1 MDLKGAELRNFYAI
15 SQCINDRVGKN
26 YGVKVPHYQ
35 RPYRWEK
42 ENVEKLISDWNDHE
56 KKTDYFSGSIVT
68 VASDNKEHDLIDGQ
82 QRFTTLFLAN
92 FLKFLVL
99 RELVSVSL
107 RDQKYFPDFKTLYS
121 ELVSATEYL
130 FNDQSLIT
138 KLHELGESIYELRQ
152 DEDFERAIKLFNQ
165 SFFLSLNES
174 TNDLEKIEL
183 LEEKLKS
190 TKLFLTYDRSIF
202 NKSVAKVLSNT
213 IYSLDDINIPKF
225 YIKNIDDNN
234 FFNENE
240 RTYLN
245 AITQV
250 YESFQKIVDDEGFK
264 VKNINSFVR
273 GSALKSKI
281 SDFLKEVKLCLI
293 QTGNTEDAYTLFEV
307 LNDRALALDDLDL
320 IKNLFYKNFVVKNT
334 VIDDL
339 KKDKILQLL
348 DQQWIEKIYPPGIS
362 DSEKKL
368 VTYFSIVFISG
379 SIQITHK
386 ATKEYRT
393 VLNNYFSELSEYD
406 EKNIKRDFNIFEACK
421 IFVKVFSVKFRSQ
434 DVSAV
439 QAEYDKNSS
448 TTYKVVHLLMALKQ
462 EGVLSGF
469 VNYLLSYVKNEIPD
483 FNPEKVQ
490 KLFEELRYQNS
501 ADNGIENQAKIIWK
515 TSMLSKDAILP
526 RQLAVNLISLN
537 YLKTTGLRDC
547 VFIARSNSIYPQD
560 EFNKWIEE
568 WKFGANLKIRIL
580 FARLLKL
587 SLEDNVLKNK
597 FFSFSITDE
606 QVKELELDHM
616 EAQNPTPEFSKYYF
630 QDELREHYINGI
642 GNIMPLPK
650 TTNIKKSNLPLIYS
664 FDFYKQVGLE
674 KHFIMD
680 ETQKLLCEYS
690 DENGIPT
697 AQFFIQRKNRLID
710 WFKQCIEI

>member
-26 YGVKVPHYQ
+26 YGVKIPHYQ
-35 RPYRWEK
+35 RPYRWDK
-42 ENVEKLISDWNDHE
+42 ENVEKLILDWSDHE

-92 FLKFLVL
+92 FVKFLVL

-107 RDQKYFPDFKTLYS
+107 RDQKYFPDFKTLYN
-121 ELVSATEYL
+121 ELIFSTKYL
-130 FNDQSLIT
+130 FNDQTLIT
-138 KLHELGESIYELRQ
+138 ELSELGDEIYEIRQ
-152 DEDFERAIKLFNQ
+152 DEDFEGAMKLFNR

-174 TNDLEKIEL
+174 TNPLEKIEL
-183 LEEKLKS
+183 LEEKLKA

-202 NKSVAKVLSNT
+202 NDSVAKVLSNT

-225 YIKNIDDNN
+225 YIENIDDINY
-234 FFNENE
+234 FNENE
-240 RTYLN
+240 RIYLN
-245 AITQV
+245 AINQV
-250 YESFQKIVDDEGFK
+250 YESFKKIVDDEGFK

-273 GSALKSKI
+273 ASALKSKI
-281 SDFLKEVKLCLI
+281 GDFLEEVKLCII

-320 IKNLFYKNFVVKNT
+320 IKNLFYKNFVVKNS
-334 VIDDL
+334 VIDDS
-339 KKDKILQLL
+339 KKDKILQFL

-379 SIQITHK
+379 STQITHK
-386 ATKEYRT
+386 ATKDYRT
-393 VLNNYFSELSEYD
+393 VLNNYFAEILDYD

-421 IFVKVFSVKFRSQ
+421 IFVKVFGIKFRFQ
-434 DVSAV
+434 DISAV
-439 QAEYDKNSS
+439 QAEYDKNLS
-448 TTYKVVHLLMALKQ
+448 TTYKVIHLLMALKQ

-469 VNYLLSYVKNEIPD
+469 VNYLLNYVKNEVPD

-490 KLFEELRYQNS
+490 KVFEELRYQPT
-501 ADNGIENQAKIIWK
+501 ADSCIENQAKIIWK

-537 YLKTTGLRDC
+537 NLKCTQLRDC
-547 VFIARSNSIYPQD
+547 VFIAKSNSISPQD

-568 WKFGANLKIRIL
+568 WKFGTNLKIRIL

-587 SLEDNVLKNK
+587 SLENDVLQNK
-597 FFSFSITDE
+597 FFSFSITEE

-616 EAQNPTPEFSKYYF
+616 EAQNPTQEFSKYYF
-630 QDELREHYINGI
+630 QDELRDYYINGI

-680 ETQKLLCEYS
+680 ETQKLLHKYS

-697 AQFFIQRKNRLID
+697 AQFFNQRKIRLID
-710 WFKQCIEI
+710 WFKQCIEM